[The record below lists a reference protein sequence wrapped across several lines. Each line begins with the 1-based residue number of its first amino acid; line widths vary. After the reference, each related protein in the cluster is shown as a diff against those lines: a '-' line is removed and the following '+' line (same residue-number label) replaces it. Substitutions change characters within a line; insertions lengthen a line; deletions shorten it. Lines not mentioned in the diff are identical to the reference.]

1 MISLKTTI
9 TKKKK
14 NKKSFQKNSFPG
26 TPDSILSTYVSLRKV
41 KIN

>member
-1 MISLKTTI
+1 MISLKTTT
-9 TKKKK
+9 TKKN
-14 NKKSFQKNSFPG
+14 NKKSFQKNSFLG